1 MKLTCDEAISRLQ
14 KAGLKILAVTPIQ
27 HGNQIKLSG
36 GGNINVYST
45 GKVLLQG
52 KNPDPIHAALFEIH
66 AVTPYQPAAQAPIDP
81 PQAPSALRVPN
92 TLRINP
98 AVLASVNPNLAKRH
112 LDWSDNPDEPGVP
125 F

>member
-14 KAGLKILAVTPIQ
+14 KAEFEILAVTPIQ

-36 GGNINVYST
+36 GGNVNLYST
-45 GKVLLQG
+45 GKVLVQS
-52 KNPDPIHAALFEIH
+52 KNPDPIHAALFT
-66 AVTPYQPAAQAPIDP
+66 VTPYQPPAQAPVDP
-81 PQAPSALRVPN
+81 PQAPAAPRASN

-98 AVLASVNPNLAKRH
+98 AVLASINPKLAKRP
-112 LDWSDNPDEPGVP
+112 LEWSDNPDEPGVP